1 MNELIQN
8 SKAQIVELCKEHKI
22 KRIYAFGS
30 ILTNRFNDDSDID
43 FLVSFS
49 EDLGVLE
56 YAENYFS
63 LLEKLK
69 ILFNRKV
76 DLITESS
83 LTNPFFIESIDQSK
97 EIVYEA

>member
-8 SKAQIVELCKEHKI
+8 SREQLAELCKSHKI

-30 ILTNRFNDDSDID
+30 VLTSRFNDDSDID

-49 EDLGVLE
+49 DDLSVLE

-63 LLEKLK
+63 LLEKLNK
-69 ILFNRKV
+69 LFNRRV
-76 DLITESS
+76 DLITENS
-83 LTNPFFIESIDQSK
+83 LSNPFFIESIDQSK